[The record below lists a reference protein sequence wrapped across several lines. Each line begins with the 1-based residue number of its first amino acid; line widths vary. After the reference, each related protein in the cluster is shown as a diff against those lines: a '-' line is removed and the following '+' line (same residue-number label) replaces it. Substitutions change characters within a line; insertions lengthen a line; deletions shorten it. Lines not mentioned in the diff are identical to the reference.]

1 MSTSPRE
8 YPSAWAVGGSFFA
21 AVVMVTVGIFQF
33 IEGLVSLIDGRKFY
47 LTTPNYVF
55 EFNATTWGWI
65 HLILG
70 IIVALAGVFIF
81 TGNVLARGVGIFV
94 AAVSAVAN
102 FLWLPHY
109 PLWSI
114 LVIAI
119 DVLVMW
125 SLASASLADP
135 A

>member
-1 MSTSPRE
+1 MCSSD
-8 YPSAWAVGGSFFA
+8 
-21 AVVMVTVGIFQF
+21 
-33 IEGLVSLIDGRKFY
+33 LLIDGRKFY

-81 TGNVLARGVGIFV
+81 TGNVVARGVGVFV

>member
-1 MSTSPRE
+1 MSTSTRE

-21 AVVMVTVGIFQF
+21 AVLMVTVGVFQF

-47 LTTPNYVF
+47 LTTPSYTF
-55 EFNATTWGWI
+55 EFSSTTWGWV
-65 HLILG
+65 HLVLG
-70 IIVALAGVFIF
+70 AGVAIAGFFIF
-81 TGNVLARGVGIFV
+81 TGNVVARGVGVFV

-109 PLWSI
+109 PLWAI
-114 LVIAI
+114 LIIAI

-135 A
+135 T